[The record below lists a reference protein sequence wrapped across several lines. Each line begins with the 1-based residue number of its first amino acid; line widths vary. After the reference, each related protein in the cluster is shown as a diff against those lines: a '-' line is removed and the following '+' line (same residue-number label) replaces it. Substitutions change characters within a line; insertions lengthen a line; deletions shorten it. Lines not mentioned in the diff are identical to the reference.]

1 MRGFEWLEGLW
12 QEWRSERRRAHRIRT
27 GFRRA
32 CPCCGN
38 LTLESDS
45 GDYDICPVCFWE
57 DDPVQLRDPAYK
69 PGANAVSLREARE
82 NYRAYGAAEERFKG
96 DVRPPKPEEQP
107 HESAQRG

>member
-1 MRGFEWLEGLW
+1 MRSFEWLADVWE
-12 QEWRSERRRAHRIRT
+12 EWRAERRRAHRIRT
-27 GFRRA
+27 ELRRA
-32 CPCCGN
+32 CPSCGN

-82 NYRAYGAAEERFKG
+82 NYRAYGASEERFKG